1 MDQYSKKGS
10 DIPVDTVS
18 PEEDAILL
26 AIEALEARSVDPDP
40 RPLNAPR
47 EVAVPPRPAPVAP
60 PMPVKVIEPVIP
72 VPTPVLR
79 PITPPQPAPIIIKEA
94 PKPIALPPKPV
105 TPVTPAEAI
114 ADALAHAPATKGF
127 QFFLNQHAPRK
138 PFIIIGAVVIVIAV
152 GVGAYLILR

>member
-10 DIPVDTVS
+10 DIPVETVS
-18 PEEDAILL
+18 PEEDATLL

-47 EVAVPPRPAPVAP
+47 KVAVPPRKVPVAP
-60 PMPVKVIEPVIP
+60 PVPVKVIEPVIP
-72 VPTPVLR
+72 PHAPVPQ
-79 PITPPQPAPIIIKEA
+79 PITPPQPAPIVIKAE

-105 TPVTPAEAI
+105 KPATPAEAI
-114 ADALAHAPATKGF
+114 ADALAHAPVTKGF

-138 PFIIIGAVVIVIAV
+138 PFIIIGVVVIVIAA
-152 GVGAYLILR
+152 GVAAYFTLR